1 MSIQFSNVIK
11 EFLKLDE
18 EIRSLSKAKSERTK
32 ARDKLSKEISSYY
45 KKNNIHSLNLNHNGI
60 DRQLELVE
68 TSRMP
73 SVNQKFLRQ
82 ALSKYCNNDKIVD
95 NMIDYI
101 LEEREQNS
109 ASNFK
114 LKTIFPSKKKSKAN
128 IDAMALIKEN
138 EKNKIQERFEKLA
151 QYAIAKDS
159 IMPLKLNQK
168 NSNEKKDTNDVKV
181 REVVKEVI
189 NEEIKVEIS
198 VKDTPRND
206 MSKNID
212 TEKDK
217 SKINF
222 EKEKYPTSTNNILS
236 ENQPIIRNIEQTRTR
251 TISIG
256 HEVKEEIINYDES
269 ESECTIEQET
279 ESETEIDYD
288 SESEHEE
295 VDLDDIPMEETGYTE
310 PPPQLDIPIEKNK
323 TLRNV
328 ISQKLDE
335 KNNIDVGAIPKPIS
349 KINTPIPITP
359 KQPDIQIQDLE
370 RNFLDSYNLLKKT
383 YFQKYPYIER
393 WAAVQI
399 EKIKIFRL
407 KSQIHPTKYNEMY
420 THTLNVES
428 NLLQQYKNKNIPDDV
443 KKLQIN
449 IINYVQYRLK
459 N

>member
-1 MSIQFSNVIK
+1 
-11 EFLKLDE
+11 LDE
-18 EIRSLSKAKSERTK
+18 EIRSLSKAKTERTK

-168 NSNEKKDTNDVKV
+168 ISGETKDVKV
-181 REVVKEVI
+181 REVMKEVI

-198 VKDTPRND
+198 VKDQPRKD
-206 MSKNID
+206 MTKNID

-222 EKEKYPTSTNNILS
+222 EKEKEPTSNNNIHS
-236 ENQPIIRNIEQTRTR
+236 ENQPLIRNIEQTRTR

-256 HEVKEEIINYDES
+256 REVNEEIINYTETES
-269 ESECTIEQET
+269 ESELELEL
-279 ESETEIDYD
+279 ESETDDQY
-288 SESEHEE
+288 ESEHEDEDEE
-295 VDLDDIPMEETGYTE
+295 VDLDDIPMEETGYIE
-310 PPPQLDIPIEKNK
+310 PPPQLDIPMEKNK

-335 KNNIDVGAIPKPIS
+335 KNNIDAGSIPTPVS
-349 KINTPIPITP
+349 KTTTTTSTSTHTPITT
-359 KQPDIQIQDLE
+359 KQSDIQIKDLE

-393 WAAVQI
+393 WTAVQI
-399 EKIKIFRL
+399 EKIKIFRS

-420 THTLNVES
+420 THSLNVEN
-428 NLLQQYKNKNIPDDV
+428 NLLQQYKNQTIPDDV